1 MSLRLRRAAATAE
14 RVAAGDL
21 DARIGATGGDEVAAM
36 SDAVDLMAEALQE
49 RLEREQRFV
58 ADVAHDLR
66 TPLTGL
72 TAAASLLD
80 DDQVGG
86 AIKERVWHLSGL
98 VEVGFLTKWLEPVL
112 LPFEVQEA
120 ERLLSAGRIRVRRW
134 EVARVGACRGR

>member
-1 MSLRLRRAAATAE
+1 MAG
-14 RVAAGDL
+14 GDL

-36 SDAVDLMAEALQE
+36 SDAVDRMAEALQQ

-86 AIKERVWHLSGL
+86 AIRERVSQLVAALATGPRTVEELGPELYRGLPEDLMPFAHLQIRAGL
-98 VEVGFLTKWLEPVL
+98 EKLRRE
-112 LPFEVQEA
+112 
-120 ERLLSAGRIRVRRW
+120 GR
-134 EVARVGACRGR
+134 AADDGGAWKAV